1 MQKISLQPRIC
12 SKLWEALRKYL
23 RESSTTEL
31 EFFSHSR
38 QEVVQNFWTESLLMF
53 RQRLKVYIDNQDLLT
68 IKQKNFMEQGRKF
81 IEEESRA
88 QRLIEF
94 YCDMCERA
102 E

>member
-1 MQKISLQPRIC
+1 M
-12 SKLWEALRKYL
+12 
-23 RESSTTEL
+23 
-31 EFFSHSR
+31 
-38 QEVVQNFWTESLLMF
+38 VQNFWTESLLMF